1 MLKHTPYLVIRPHF
15 RYISNMNAKTNII
28 LVSCLASIL
37 AAGCSSSQQSA
48 PKQEVPPNPEAVR
61 LKEDN
66 RERALKHFVDGT
78 LYDSKGDY
86 AKAVLEYQDALLY
99 DKNPA
104 IYYALSKDYSLLGK
118 HALAAKAGQ
127 QAIDMD
133 SSNMT
138 YRENLASVYRNAFQ
152 PELAAKEYEKMIK
165 LDSNYTSAWYNLARI
180 EQAHR
185 PLKAIEIYERLLDR
199 EGESWE
205 LLLQLGEL
213 YSALGRY
220 DEAAERYRRLMS
232 LDPSN
237 RALQRQLAETYVRAG
252 KVDDAITIL
261 EDMVERDDSDIDVT
275 VALADA
281 YLEKREFEKA
291 MKLYEELL
299 KKQKDNP
306 QVKIR
311 VGIAYF
317 GRIQSDSSFQ
327 PKARQMFEEASKELP
342 NDWRPYWYLGVLADM
357 EQNDSTAFA
366 NFLRVTQLEGGTVEA
381 WWYVGRNYFDRGE
394 DEEAIELM
402 ERGKKYFPKDYRV
415 YLLLGLSYSR
425 LQRNEKAVEN
435 LWQSLKLN
443 PNDINAL
450 SSLALTLDGM
460 KQFQQ
465 SDSLYEQA
473 LKIDPTSD
481 LVLNNYS
488 YSLAERG
495 LQLERALKMATQA
508 VNADSMNAS
517 YLDTIG
523 WVHYMLGNYS
533 EARRYIQKAIDHGEA
548 SAVVHEHL
556 GDVYFRLGNKD
567 QAMKWWKLALE
578 KDQNNESLKTK
589 ITKGTL

>member
-1 MLKHTPYLVIRPHF
+1 MKAERH
-15 RYISNMNAKTNII
+15 II
-28 LVSCLASIL
+28 FIACGVCFL
-37 AAGCSSSQQSA
+37 AGCSSSEKSSE
-48 PKQEVPPNPEAVR
+48 KKDVKPNPGVVR
-61 LKEDN
+61 FQEEN
-66 RERALKHFVDGT
+66 RDRALKHFVDGT

-86 AKAVLEYQDALLY
+86 AKAILEYQDALLY

-127 QAIDMD
+127 EAIALD
-133 SSNMT
+133 STNMT
-138 YRENLASVYRNAFQ
+138 YRENLASVYKNALQ
-152 PELAAKEYEKMIK
+152 PELAAGEYEAMIRI
-165 LDSNYTSAWYNLARI
+165 DSNYTSAWYNLARI
-180 EQAHR
+180 EQVHR

-205 LLLQLGEL
+205 LLLQLGDL
-213 YSALGRY
+213 FSALGRFN
-220 DEAAERYRRLMS
+220 EAAERYQRLLN

-252 KVDDAITIL
+252 KADDAIRIL
-261 EDMVERDDSDIDVT
+261 EKMVERDDRDVDVT

-291 MKLYEELL
+291 LKLYEDLL
-299 KKQKDNP
+299 KKEKGNP

-317 GRIQSDSSFQ
+317 GRIQSDSTFL
-327 PKARQMFEEASKELP
+327 PKARQMFEEAAKDLP
-342 NDWRPYWYLGVLADM
+342 NDWRPFWYLGALANM
-357 EQNDSTAFA
+357 EQKDSVAFE
-366 NFLRVTQLEGGTVEA
+366 NFLRVTQLESGTMEA
-381 WWYVGRNYFDRGE
+381 WWYVGTHYFDRNE
-394 DEEAIELM
+394 HQKVVDLM
-402 ERGKKYFPKDYRV
+402 EKGKQFFPRDFRV

-425 LQRNEKAVEN
+425 LDRNEEAVEN

-443 PNDINAL
+443 PSDINTL

-460 KQFQQ
+460 KRYEQ

-473 LKIDPTSD
+473 LKVDPTSD
-481 LVLNNYS
+481 LILNNYG

-495 LQLERALKMATQA
+495 LQLDRALRMATEA
-508 VNADSMNAS
+508 VNADPNNAS

-523 WVHYMLGNYS
+523 WVHYMLGNYD
-533 EARRYIQKAIDHGEA
+533 EAKRYIQKAIEQGEA

-556 GDVYFRLGNKD
+556 GDVYFRLGEKEE
-567 QAMKWWKLALE
+567 AKKWWKMALE
-578 KDQNNESLKTK
+578 RDAKNENLKVK
-589 ITKGTL
+589 IGRGTL